1 MCGYVWQEANYFPPD
16 LGQAHRSP
24 GTTCCSSVW
33 GCKVLYA
40 EASQDWRRLRFS
52 ARSYLLRLH
61 VGKTRAC
68 SPAPGA
74 ASLRLFCCLGKS
86 RICAPPGTHGSGPA
100 SQRAPPPPGGPAPS
114 RPHSSGRT
122 CATPGR
128 RRQEGR
134 SGPAFGLRD
143 LVLREPTGAGR
154 RDRRGRVVGGRVV
167 GDRVRGPAAAVGVA
181 DARLGLGPRAPAP
194 AAPAA
199 AVMWCLH
206 CNSERTQSLLEL
218 ELDSG

>member
-1 MCGYVWQEANYFPPD
+1 MCGYVWREANYFPPD
-16 LGQAHRSP
+16 LGQARRSP
-24 GTTCCSSVW
+24 GETCCSSLW

-40 EASQDWRRLRFS
+40 EDNQDWRRLRFS

-61 VGKTRAC
+61 VEKTRAC

-86 RICAPPGTHGSGPA
+86 RICTPPGTHGSGPA

-143 LVLREPTGAGR
+143 VVLREPHGRRPEGQERASGGGTGRQGSGPRSGGRGGSCGRAARPGSPGAGP
-154 RDRRGRVVGGRVV
+154 GRSCGGRHVV
-167 GDRVRGPAAAVGVA
+167 PALQLREDPV
-181 DARLGLGPRAPAP
+181 PAG
-194 AAPAA
+194 AG
-199 AVMWCLH
+199 
-206 CNSERTQSLLEL
+206 T
-218 ELDSG
+218 